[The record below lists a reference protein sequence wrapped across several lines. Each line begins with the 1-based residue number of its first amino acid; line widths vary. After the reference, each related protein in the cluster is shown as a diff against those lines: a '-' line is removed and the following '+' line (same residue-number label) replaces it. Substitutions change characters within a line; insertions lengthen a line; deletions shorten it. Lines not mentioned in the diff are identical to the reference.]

1 MACQHCNGTR
11 VLRVN
16 AKTSD
21 MFTARMSG
29 IDYDGYVPRD
39 IGIGGGDYIDF
50 KYCLD
55 CGRIQGTFP
64 LPVTE
69 LEGGDE

>member
-29 IDYDGYVPRD
+29 IDYDGMFHVTSVSVV
-39 IGIGGGDYIDF
+39 GITSTQ
-50 KYCLD
+50 LS
-55 CGRIQGTFP
+55 
-64 LPVTE
+64 
-69 LEGGDE
+69 